1 MINSYDERRDIIIL
15 KNEKE
20 AVDYCVEHFI
30 STANNAINDHGF
42 FSVALSGGSTPKAI
56 FQLLSEKE
64 NAKKVD
70 FTKVFLF
77 WSDERAVPLDD
88 PSSNYKMAMDAGLK
102 MLVPEDQIFPMNG
115 IADLDYSA
123 RQYEATLNEIIPDN
137 RLDLCMLGMGD
148 DGHTASLFPHTKA
161 LSVKDRLV
169 VKNEVPQKQCE
180 RLTLTFDAIN
190 AAKQIVI
197 YVLGKGK
204 AEMVKTVFEDP
215 LESLE
220 FPVQAVGSKESKALW
235 IMDAAA
241 ANLLVTKSV

>member
-15 KNEKE
+15 KSEKE

-64 NAKKVD
+64 NARKVD

-77 WSDERAVPLDD
+77 WSDERAVSYDD
-88 PSSNYKMAMDAGLK
+88 PSSNYKMAMDAGLGL
-102 MLVPEDQIFPMNG
+102 LVPKDQIFPMNG
-115 IADLDYSA
+115 VADLNYNA

-161 LSVKDRLV
+161 LEVKDRLV

-180 RLTLTFDAIN
+180 RLTLTFNTIN
-190 AAKQIVI
+190 SAKQIVI
-197 YVLGKGK
+197 YVLGNGK
-204 AEMVKTVFEDP
+204 AEMVKTVFQDP
-215 LESLE
+215 LNVQE
-220 FPVQAVGSKESKALW
+220 FPIQAVGTRQSKALW
-235 IMDAAA
+235 IMDEAAC
-241 ANLLVTKSV
+241 NLLFPKSV